1 MVFANGLRGQEP
13 FLFGRASDG
22 HIPKGNVEF
31 DGSAFGTDQ

>member
-13 FLFGRASDG
+13 FLFLDG